1 MKINLL
7 IVDDE
12 IEICN
17 TLKRYLELEPDYRID
32 VYTNP
37 LDALEKI
44 KKGSV
49 QIVLTDI
56 MMPEMNGI
64 DLLREIKK
72 ADGLVQVIMMTAF
85 SSVDKVIACLEAGA
99 ADYIMKPF
107 EDLEEVKELIDQTI
121 KKLTRWRKL
130 AVASQKLN
138 LAVNEQP

>member
-12 IEICN
+12 IEIGN
-17 TLKRYLELEPDYRID
+17 TLKRFLELDSNCLIK

-37 LDALEKI
+37 LEALEEI

-49 QIVLTDI
+49 QVVLTDI

-85 SSVDKVIACLEAGA
+85 SSVDKVIDCLEAGA
-99 ADYIMKPF
+99 SDYIMKPF
-107 EDLEEVKELIDQTI
+107 EDLAEVKNIIDQSI
-121 KKLTRWRKL
+121 AKLTRWHKL
-130 AVASQKLN
+130 AVASQRLSSG
-138 LAVNEQP
+138 VSSQS

>member
-7 IVDDE
+7 IIDDE
-12 IEICN
+12 IEIGN
-17 TLKRYLELEPDYRID
+17 TLKRYLELEPDYQIT

-37 LDALEKI
+37 LEALEKI
-44 KKGSV
+44 KRGSV
-49 QIVLTDI
+49 QIALTDI

-85 SSVDKVIACLEAGA
+85 STVDKVIACLEAGA

-107 EDLEEVKELIDQTI
+107 EDLEEVKIIIDQNI
-121 KKLTRWRKL
+121 EKLKRWRKL
-130 AVASQKLN
+130 AVASQRLN
-138 LAVNEQP
+138 LD

>member
-7 IVDDE
+7 IIDDE
-12 IEICN
+12 IEIGN
-17 TLKRYLELEPDYRID
+17 TLKRYLELETDYQIT

-37 LDALEKI
+37 LEALEKI

-49 QIVLTDI
+49 QIVLSDI
-56 MMPEMNGI
+56 MMPEINGI

-85 SSVDKVIACLEAGA
+85 STVDKVIACLETGA

-107 EDLEEVKELIDQTI
+107 DDLEEVKKLIDQTTE
-121 KKLTRWRKL
+121 KLSRWRKL
-130 AVASQKLN
+130 AVASQRLN
-138 LAVNEQP
+138 IG